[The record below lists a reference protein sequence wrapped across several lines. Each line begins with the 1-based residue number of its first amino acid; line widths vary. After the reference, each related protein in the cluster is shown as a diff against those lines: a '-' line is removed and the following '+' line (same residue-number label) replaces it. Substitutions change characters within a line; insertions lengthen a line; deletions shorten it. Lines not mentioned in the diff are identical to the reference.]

1 MEIKLGWGFKS
12 GLFQAETCGSILDIS
27 SDQAKGLNITVF

>member
-12 GLFQAETCGSILDIS
+12 GYFQAETCGSIFVIS
-27 SDQAKGLNITVF
+27 SDQAKGLNITIF